1 MNDWHGYVIQD
12 GDEALHIGTL
22 PNRKKPCL
30 YFSVSKSNKTEQI
43 THLRLVRGTNT
54 RPDYGKDKGI
64 AGRSYRGICNVAY
77 CGNGNGVVKGGANNE
92 EKENQDVDI

>member
-1 MNDWHGYVIQD
+1 MR
-12 GDEALHIGTL
+12 E
-22 PNRKKPCL
+22 
-30 YFSVSKSNKTEQI
+30 
-43 THLRLVRGTNT
+43 TNT

>member
-30 YFSVSKSNKTEQI
+30 YFSVSNKFVCQI
-43 THLRLVRGTNT
+43 TPIATFRTESMAKAAMKFL
-54 RPDYGKDKGI
+54 DKAIFGKQSK
-64 AGRSYRGICNVAY
+64 
-77 CGNGNGVVKGGANNE
+77 
-92 EKENQDVDI
+92 